1 MEESFKY
8 GIDALI
14 ARRNSIFGFGWI
26 FHPKLKISQVT
37 LLLESSDGITQRIPI
52 TYGKNRDDVVKIF
65 PDIENA
71 KSAGFIVYGGYQKL
85 NNFTAQLEIVTND
98 NQIKNLTIPIQHL
111 DNTSHSTHS
120 LKTQNS
126 IYIIL
131 IKRFIALLKQGI
143 GLRNL
148 IEKTKRYIT
157 AMPQKIDNPQED
169 IILKIRN
176 NNIKKVLIIIDHD
189 LGGGANKYRE
199 YITQKY
205 RKDNNAVLLL
215 SYHVLSLQYV
225 IELQIADER
234 KRYALETL
242 DILFELAN
250 KIQLSE
256 IFYNTSVSF
265 EKPESIPI
273 ILTNIVKAYG
283 IPLTI
288 AINDYFIVCPS
299 QFLLNYQGNYCD
311 IPDIKICQNCLS
323 QNKEGFITL
332 FEQADIVLWRK
343 NWGNCLALAKKIIC
357 FSHSSKA
364 ILQKVY
370 PFLTDDKFSIEPH
383 EVSKP
388 SSYPKINY
396 NGQLNIGIVGHI
408 NVHKGAKIVQS
419 LADVI
424 KNKKL
429 PVKISIIGTIEL
441 ACEPDIVSI
450 TGPYKTNELS
460 TLIEKTGANI
470 FFLPSICPETF
481 SYVTQELILLGVPLL
496 SFDIGAQGERIKQY
510 SKGHVIPYGISPEAI
525 LTHIQKFY
533 ETIRQS

>member
-1 MEESFKY
+1 MKELFKY

-26 FHPKLKISQVT
+26 FHPELKISQVT
-37 LLLESSDGITQRIPI
+37 LLLESDNGIIQRIPV
-52 TYGKNRDDVVKIF
+52 THGKNREDVAKNF
-65 PDIENA
+65 FDIENA
-71 KSAGFIVYGGYQKL
+71 KSAGFIVYGGYKKI
-85 NNFTAQLEIVTND
+85 NNSTAQLEIITDD
-98 NQIKNLTIPIQHL
+98 NQINKLTVPIQYL
-111 DNTSHSTHS
+111 DDTSNPNR
-120 LKTQNS
+120 LLNIQKN
-126 IYIIL
+126 IYGIL

-143 GLRNL
+143 GLRNI
-148 IEKTKRYIT
+148 IEKVKRYLT
-157 AMPQKIDNPQED
+157 TMPQKIDNPQED

-176 NNIKKVLIIIDHD
+176 NNIKKVVIIIDHD

-199 YITQKY
+199 HIAQKY
-205 RKDNNAVLLL
+205 RNDNSAVLLL
-215 SYHVLSLQYV
+215 TYHVLSLQYV
-225 IELQIADER
+225 IELQIDEER
-234 KRYALETL
+234 KRYALDTL

-250 KIQLSE
+250 KIELSE
-256 IFYNTSVSF
+256 LFYNTAVSF
-265 EKPESIPI
+265 EKPETIPI

-288 AINDYFIVCPS
+288 AINDYFMVCPS
-299 QFLLNYQGNYCD
+299 QFLLDYQGNYCD
-311 IPDIKICQNCLS
+311 IPNIKTCQNCLT

-332 FEQADIVLWRK
+332 FEHGDIVLWRK
-343 NWGNCLALAKKIIC
+343 NWHDCLELANKIVC
-357 FSHSSKA
+357 FSNSSKT

-388 SSYPKINY
+388 CSYPKINY
-396 NGQLNIGIVGHI
+396 YAQLNIGIVGHI
-408 NVHKGAKIVQS
+408 NVHKGAKIVQA

-441 ACEPDIVSI
+441 ACEQNIVSI

-460 TLIEKTGANI
+460 TFIEKTGANI

-510 SKGHVIPYGISPEAI
+510 AKGYVIPYGISPEAI

-533 ETIRQS
+533 ETIRQL